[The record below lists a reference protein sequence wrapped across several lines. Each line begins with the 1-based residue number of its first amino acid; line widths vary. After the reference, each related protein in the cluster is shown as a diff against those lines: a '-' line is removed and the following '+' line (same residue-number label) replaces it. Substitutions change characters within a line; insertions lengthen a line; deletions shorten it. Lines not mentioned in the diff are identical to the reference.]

1 MLNAPYK
8 VLNGTYDRVKLNMIL
23 GCPPRKIHYQRKNFV
38 AGNVSPCND
47 ADFQCLN
54 NKIKFVI
61 L

>member
-1 MLNAPYK
+1 MECMIEPNK
-8 VLNGTYDRVKLNMIL
+8 TWFWVVLLAKSIINVS
-23 GCPPRKIHYQRKNFV
+23 NFV

-54 NKIKFVI
+54 NKIKFVF